1 MVCLYKNI
9 HSFKDKIELVQSFV
23 LDKYQEDI
31 LCFIEM
37 SQRTIPLVANTPKNG
52 RVSVFYHFND
62 GNEIGILLNDSAPTL
77 YLNENIV
84 DKYLMVDSDFSV
96 LIQDIRLYE
105 KGGHIYP
112 HSSYKLRNTTVLR
125 PSVKTLYLT
134 THNKVY
140 VLSQLDSSLLIFF
153 LWPKYTQL

>member
-37 SQRTIPLVANTPKNG
+37 SQRAIPLVANTPKNG

-62 GNEIGILLNDSAPTL
+62 GNESKRPLNPT
-77 YLNENIV
+77 
-84 DKYLMVDSDFSV
+84 F
-96 LIQDIRLYE
+96 
-105 KGGHIYP
+105 
-112 HSSYKLRNTTVLR
+112 
-125 PSVKTLYLT
+125 
-134 THNKVY
+134 
-140 VLSQLDSSLLIFF
+140 LIFSISR
-153 LWPKYTQL
+153 